1 MFHIFTF
8 TDFFILHGFITNSQY
23 DQLPV
28 GLIAQL
34 VATVPASQRSWVRIP
49 FKPGFS
55 FQAFLSQLL
64 KLRYGYCEDLSSICS
79 FFIGLRASGTL

>member
-49 FKPGFS
+49 FKPEF

-64 KLRYGYCEDLSSICS
+64 KLCHGNCEDLSSICS
-79 FFIGLRASGTL
+79 FFIGLRARGIL

>member
-8 TDFFILHGFITNSQY
+8 IYSSFTGILQKYVTNSQY

-34 VATVPASQRSWVRIP
+34 VEHCTGIAEVMGSRNPVQAICE
-49 FKPGFS
+49 F
-55 FQAFLSQLL
+55 FQAFFSQLL
-64 KLRYGYCEDLSSICS
+64 QLRSNCEDLSSI
-79 FFIGLRASGTL
+79 